1 MSDDRRLRESAD
13 TFDAPTLDLLAAVPE
28 VDIETWS
35 PTGTAH
41 RATIWV
47 VVSDG
52 VPYIRSYVGRNAR
65 WYREIR
71 GEPHGAIHAADHR
84 IAIHAVPAVDPAAV
98 EAYTTEVQRKYPD
111 DPATP
116 AMIRPDVLST
126 TLRLEPDEEP

>member
-1 MSDDRRLRESAD
+1 MHEVAD
-13 TFDAPTLDLLAAVPE
+13 TFDADTLRLLATERE

-35 PTGTAH
+35 PTGEAH

-52 VPYIRSYVGRNAR
+52 VPYIRSYRGASAR

-71 GEPHGAIHAADHR
+71 NEPHGAIHADDRR
-84 IAIHAVPAVDPAAV
+84 ITVRAVPADELAAI
-98 EAYTTEVQRKYPD
+98 EAYSAEVRRKYAG

-116 AMIRPDVLST
+116 AMVRDEVLHT
-126 TLRLEPDEEP
+126 TLRLEPA